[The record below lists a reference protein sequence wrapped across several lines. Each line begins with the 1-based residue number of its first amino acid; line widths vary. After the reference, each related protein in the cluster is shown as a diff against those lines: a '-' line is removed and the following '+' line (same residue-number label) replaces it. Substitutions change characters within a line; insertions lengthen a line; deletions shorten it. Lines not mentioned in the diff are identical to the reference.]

1 MSSSSNPG
9 ITESPTIT
17 EYPRSQ
23 KREVKDSKGNVISD
37 SNTNTN
43 TNTNREG

>member
-1 MSSSSNPG
+1 MSSESNRG
-9 ITESPTIT
+9 TTKSPTIT

-23 KREVKDSKGNVISD
+23 KREVKDSKGNVTSD